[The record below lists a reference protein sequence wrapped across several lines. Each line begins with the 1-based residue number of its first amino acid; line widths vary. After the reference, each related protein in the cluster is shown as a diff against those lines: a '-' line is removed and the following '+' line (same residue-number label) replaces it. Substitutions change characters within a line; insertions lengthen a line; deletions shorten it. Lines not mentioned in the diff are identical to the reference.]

1 MLAKK
6 PRYVSV
12 HDVLGR
18 VSSQPK
24 QPGTILKQC
33 MSAFFGQL
41 IVCLLSTIH
50 HMWRRSVGVSCI
62 SGCKGRSMHLARET
76 LLGRVVWAAF

>member
-1 MLAKK
+1 MLTEK

-24 QPGTILKQC
+24 QPGSILKQC
-33 MSAFFGQL
+33 MSA
-41 IVCLLSTIH
+41 LSGSLV
-50 HMWRRSVGVSCI
+50 SVFSQ
-62 SGCKGRSMHLARET
+62 
-76 LLGRVVWAAF
+76 

>member
-1 MLAKK
+1 MLAEK

-41 IVCLLSTIH
+41 SVCLLSTIH
-50 HMWRRSVGVSCI
+50 HMWRRS
-62 SGCKGRSMHLARET
+62 
-76 LLGRVVWAAF
+76 LGGELCFRM